1 MKAKSYF
8 ILSLFLC
15 SILHSQDLDVR
26 FTSEPSKNSLGI
38 NENLRID
45 FKMNQDGDNFNA
57 PNFEDFRVVGG
68 PNQSV
73 SNTWVNGKRTFSKV
87 YSYYLTPLKTGKLT
101 IGQATIEINSQVYKT
116 IPVVVDVT
124 ESVTISK
131 NPNDPSY
138 LVDENLHLVAEA
150 SNISPFLNEGISITY
165 KLFFSPQI
173 NVTNV
178 GEIDSPKY
186 SDFWSHNIKIPRLQI
201 ERGTYKGKS
210 YNYVIWKKIVLY
222 PQKVGELN
230 VLPLT
235 LDVSV
240 DVPTNKRDFFGNR
253 IYTQVPKTVTAGKRE
268 INVLALPKNAPD
280 NFGADVASELQSSI
294 GIPFKEVENHFTRQG
309 SREEVVHLSSALKA
323 LAVSLFKIANDIRW
337 MGSGPV
343 SGLGDLKIPALQP
356 GSSIMPGKVNP
367 VIPEMMMQVSA
378 QVIGNDTTITFS
390 SANGNF
396 ELNTM
401 LPVMAHNLLESIA
414 LLTTGVSVF
423 GEKLIKDLE
432 ANTEKLNEDTQK
444 NSILVTALVP
454 KLGYDV
460 AAEVAKEAMENGLT
474 IKDVLL
480 SKELMSEG
488 DIDDLLDIEK
498 LI

>member
-1 MKAKSYF
+1 MNKKETRIEKDSMGEFEVPIDAMYGASTARAIENFPISELKFSRSFIRALGEIKKACAVVNQNNK
-8 ILSLFLC
+8 L
-15 SILHSQDLDVR
+15 LDKKIATAIIDGAEEVIAGNHDKD
-26 FTSEPSKNSLGI
+26 FAVDIFQTGSGTSTNMNA
-38 NENLRID
+38 NEIIAKIASD
-45 FKMNQDGDNFNA
+45 
-57 PNFEDFRVVGG
+57 
-68 PNQSV
+68 
-73 SNTWVNGKRTFSKV
+73 
-87 YSYYLTPLKTGKLT
+87 KTGESIHPNDHVNMSQSSNDVIPT
-101 IGQATIEINSQVYKT
+101 ATNVAAVI
-116 IPVVVDVT
+116 DVT
-124 ESVTISK
+124 EGLIPELDNLIS
-131 NPNDPSY
+131 
-138 LVDENLHLVAEA
+138 L
-150 SNISPFLNEGISITY
+150 LNEKAKQWEKVYKNGRTHLMDATPVSLGQEFSGYADLVNERMGDIKASLDNVQKLAIGGTAVGTGI
-165 KLFFSPQI
+165 
-173 NVTNV
+173 
-178 GEIDSPKY
+178 
-186 SDFWSHNIKIPRLQI
+186 
-201 ERGTYKGKS
+201 
-210 YNYVIWKKIVLY
+210 
-222 PQKVGELN
+222 
-230 VLPLT
+230 
-235 LDVSV
+235 
-240 DVPTNKRDFFGNR
+240 
-253 IYTQVPKTVTAGKRE
+253 
-268 INVLALPKNAPD
+268 NAPD

-460 AAEVAKEAMENGLT
+460 AAEVAKEAMESGLT

>member
-1 MKAKSYF
+1 MNKKETRIEKDSMGEFEVPIDAMYGASTARAIENFPISDLKFSRSFIRGLGEIKKACAVVNQNNQLLDKKIATAIIDGAQEVISGNYDKDFAVDIFQTGSGTSTNMNANEIIAKIASDKTGESIHPNDHVNMSQSSNDVIPTATKVAAVIDVNEGLIPELNNLISLLNEKAKQWEKVY
-8 ILSLFLC
+8 
-15 SILHSQDLDVR
+15 
-26 FTSEPSKNSLGI
+26 KNGRTHLMDATPVSLGQ
-38 NENLRID
+38 E
-45 FKMNQDGDNFNA
+45 
-57 PNFEDFRVVGG
+57 
-68 PNQSV
+68 
-73 SNTWVNGKRTFSKV
+73 FSG
-87 YSYYLTPLKTGKLT
+87 YADL
-101 IGQATIEINSQVYKT
+101 
-116 IPVVVDVT
+116 
-124 ESVTISK
+124 
-131 NPNDPSY
+131 
-138 LVDENLHLVAEA
+138 
-150 SNISPFLNEGISITY
+150 LNERMGDIKASLDNVQKLAIGGTAVGTGI
-165 KLFFSPQI
+165 
-173 NVTNV
+173 
-178 GEIDSPKY
+178 
-186 SDFWSHNIKIPRLQI
+186 
-201 ERGTYKGKS
+201 
-210 YNYVIWKKIVLY
+210 
-222 PQKVGELN
+222 
-230 VLPLT
+230 
-235 LDVSV
+235 
-240 DVPTNKRDFFGNR
+240 
-253 IYTQVPKTVTAGKRE
+253 
-268 INVLALPKNAPD
+268 NAPD
-280 NFGADVASELQSSI
+280 NYGADVANELQSSI

-323 LAVSLFKIANDIRW
+323 LAVSLFKITNDIRW